1 MTYSPMSLRLTEDQL
16 TLYQRR
22 IEKARSRLPPR
33 RRHSPAP
40 PDATAAAIASTAT
53 APASQAISLNLS
65 DALSDDHIQRIRLT
79 PVAAPRQ
86 TRRDRWKPS
95 KATQRYRT
103 YCDLLRATGA
113 WVPDSGAFVLF
124 ALPMPAS
131 WPKYKRRAL
140 ACLAHQSKPDIDN
153 LLKALIDAL
162 RGKRGQGADDR
173 VLHRLFAEKYWT
185 ADPIGEVLILPLPG
199 DWVSPLS
206 RWWRE
211 RKT

>member
-1 MTYSPMSLRLTEDQL
+1 MSLRLTEDQL
-16 TLYQRR
+16 TRHQRR
-22 IEKARSRLPPR
+22 IEKTRSRPAHHR
-33 RRHSPAP
+33 RTAAAP
-40 PDATAAAIASTAT
+40 PDATAAASASTA
-53 APASQAISLNLS
+53 PAAVQQPISLTLSLLNLN
-65 DALSDDHIQRIRLT
+65 DDQVQRIRLT
-79 PVAAPRQ
+79 PIAAPRQ

-103 YCDLLRATGA
+103 YCDLLRASGA
-113 WVPDSGAFVLF
+113 RVPDSGAFVLF

-140 ACLAHQSKPDIDN
+140 AGLAHQCTPDIDN
-153 LLKALIDAL
+153 LLKALVDAL
-162 RGKRGQGADDR
+162 RGKRGRGADDR

-185 ADPIGEVLILPLPG
+185 ADPVGEVLILPLPG

-211 RKT
+211 RKA